1 MHVSLLRRWL
11 TLSLPY
17 VFAALLALVTYLM
30 LIELPPKQAGWPY
43 WDKVQHAVVFVM
55 LTTLAL
61 FAFPK
66 WRWQSAIGLVVYG
79 ALIEWLQAMW
89 TLTRMASVGDWLA
102 DTLGVVVSLMFCY
115 WLMQWQRQHTKY
127 KA

>member
-43 WDKVQHAVVFVM
+43 WDKVQHVVVFVM

-66 WRWQSAIGLVVYG
+66 WRWQSAIGLVAYG

-115 WLMQWQRQHTKY
+115 WVMQSQRQHTKY

>member
-66 WRWQSAIGLVVYG
+66 WRLQSAIGLVVYG

-115 WLMQWQRQHTKY
+115 WLMRWQRQHTKY